1 MPTKRKLIKIYAP
14 QEELGFLGHGHTA
27 RRLLMGNFSETDP
40 FIALMDDV
48 LDKKDNSPAGGPH
61 PHAGFETVS
70 LLVDGEITEMLESMK
85 KGDFQIMTAGS
96 GIVHTET
103 INQPT
108 KGRLFQL
115 WLNLPKTNRWTTPRL
130 QILPS
135 EHTPVAVQNGITLR
149 MYSGS
154 LNGLSSPIQN
164 YVPLILAEITMN
176 SGVATTLKVPANYNT
191 FLVAISGAV
200 EVGED
205 KTPLSKDQ
213 VGWLNRFDDDSQSD
227 LILKA
232 GEEGA
237 RFVLYAAKPLGEE
250 IVSHGPFI
258 ADDSDEIQKLYQ
270 DYRAGKMKH
279 ISITPI
285 SQRITY

>member
-1 MPTKRKLIKIYAP
+1 MTLKRNLIKIYTP
-14 QEELGFLGHGHTA
+14 RKESGFLGPGHTA
-27 RRLLMGNFSETDP
+27 RPLLIEDFTETDP

-70 LLVDGEITEMLESMK
+70 LLVDGKITEMLESMK

-103 INQPT
+103 INTPT
-108 KGRLFQL
+108 TGRLFQL
-115 WLNLPKTNRWTTPRL
+115 WLNLPKRDRWTTPRL

-135 EHTPVAVQNGITLR
+135 EHTPVSEQNGVTLR
-149 MYSGS
+149 LYSGS
-154 LNGLSSPIQN
+154 LDGLSSPIQN
-164 YVPLILAEITMN
+164 YVPLITAEITIKPGI
-176 SGVATTLKVPANYNT
+176 STTLKIPANFNT
-191 FLVAISGAV
+191 FLVAVNGSA

-205 KTPLSKDQ
+205 KKLLVEDQ
-213 VGWLNRFDDDSQSD
+213 VGWLDHSDEDTQSE
-227 LILKA
+227 LKLTA

-237 RFVLYAAKPLGEE
+237 RLILYAARPLREE

-258 ADDSDEIQKLYQ
+258 ADSADDIQRLYRE
-270 DYRAGKMKH
+270 YRGGKMKH
-279 ISITPI
+279 ISKAQE

>member
-1 MPTKRKLIKIYAP
+1 MITKRKLVKIYTP
-14 QEELGFLGHGHTA
+14 HEESGFLGQGHTA
-27 RRLLMGNFSETDP
+27 RPLLMGNFSETDP
-40 FIALMDDV
+40 FIALMDDR

-85 KGDFQIMTAGS
+85 KGDVQIMTAGS

-108 KGRLFQL
+108 RGRLFQL
-115 WLNLPKTNRWTTPRL
+115 WLNLPKINRWTTPRL

-135 EHTPVAVQNGITLR
+135 EHTPVSEQNGINLR
-149 MYSGS
+149 LYSGT
-154 LNGLSSPIQN
+154 LDGLSSPIQN
-164 YVPLILAEITMN
+164 YVPLILAEITMD
-176 SGVATTLKVPANYNT
+176 SGSATTLKIPTDFNT
-191 FLVAISGAV
+191 FLVAIGGSV
-200 EVGED
+200 EIGED
-205 KTPLSKDQ
+205 KKFLTKGQ
-213 VGWLNRFDDDSQSD
+213 VGWLDSFDDDSQSD
-227 LILKA
+227 LILEA

-237 RFVLYAAKPLGEE
+237 RLILYAARPLGER

-258 ADDSDEIQKLYQ
+258 ADHSEEIQKLYQ

-279 ISITPI
+279 ISKTPV